1 MSTPI
6 HVRKQLIIPAEID
19 KRWTAIAIDAATT
32 TSEVVRKTL
41 SLYIIST
48 EKKQQGLKLGFAR
61 PDQPLETEVIGL

>member
-32 TSEVVRKTL
+32 TSEVVRKTF
-41 SLYIIST
+41 SLYVIST
-48 EKKQQGLKLGFAR
+48 EKKQQGLTGR
-61 PDQPLETEVIGL
+61 